1 MKFTDI
7 VDLHLK
13 KLITEQDA
21 PPPEAAVPGD
31 GPQRPEQAAEP
42 AEPAEPDV
50 PAGIATMGSLL
61 KKALTMKL
69 SDEDRYSISK
79 LPEIN
84 ERNAN
89 EIINQIIAIMKSYS
103 ADIDIDNNS
112 KTTL

>member
-7 VDLHLK
+7 VDIHLK

-31 GPQRPEQAAEP
+31 EPQQPEQP
-42 AEPAEPDV
+42 VEPDV

-69 SDEDRYSISK
+69 SDEDRYNISK

-84 ERNAN
+84 EKNAN
-89 EIINQIIAIMKSYS
+89 EVINQIIGIMKSYS
-103 ADIDIDNNS
+103 ADIDIDNDS